1 MKKLENGDKFMLDN
15 HGREINYLRVS
26 LTDRCNLRCIY
37 CMPEQGAEKKKH
49 EDILRFDE
57 IIKVVKTSAVL
68 GIKKVRFTG
77 GEPLIIPEV
86 DRLIYDTSRIKNIE
100 DVSLTTNGILL
111 SEAAE
116 DLKKA
121 GLKRVNISLDTL
133 NTRKYKSITRG
144 GEINKVIEAIDKSIS
159 IGLSPV
165 KINTVIIKG
174 INDDEVKD
182 FIRLTK
188 ELPVEVRFIQLMP
201 IGEGTKLYEKGKM
214 GFDEIIEN
222 YPDLIPLSND
232 KGSTAKLYK
241 LKNSKGRLGF
251 ISPLSCK
258 FCSSCNKIRL
268 TSEGAIRSCLY
279 SEEEINVKGYI
290 NNEVRLNAALRSAIM
305 NKPMQHY
312 FDEENNRAGK
322 MMFQIG
328 G

>member
-1 MKKLENGDKFMLDN
+1 MLDN

-37 CMPEQGAEKKKH
+37 CMPEQGVEKKGH
-49 EDILRFDE
+49 EDILRFEE
-57 IIKVVKTSAVL
+57 IIKVVKTSTTL
-68 GIKKVRFTG
+68 GIKKVRYTG
-77 GEPLIIPEV
+77 GEPLIIPGI
-86 DRLIYDTSRIKNIE
+86 DRLIYETSKIKNIE

-111 SEAAE
+111 SETVE
-116 DLKKA
+116 DLKRA

-133 NTRKYKSITRG
+133 NRRKYKSITRV
-144 GEINKVIEAIDKSIS
+144 GEIDKVMEAIDKCIA
-159 IGLSPV
+159 IGLNPI
-165 KINTVIIKG
+165 KINTVMIKG
-174 INDDEVKD
+174 INDDEIQD

-201 IGEGTKLYEKGKM
+201 IGEGVKLYEKGKLN
-214 GFDEIIEN
+214 FDEIIED
-222 YPDLIPLSND
+222 YPDLIPLRED
-232 KGSTAKLYK
+232 KSSTAKLYK
-241 LKNSKGRLGF
+241 LKNSKGKIGF
-251 ISPLSCK
+251 ISPLGCK

-268 TSEGAIRSCLY
+268 TSTGAIRPCLH

-290 NNEVRLNAALRSAIM
+290 NNEIRLNAALRSAIM

-312 FDEENNRAGK
+312 FEAENSNRSGK